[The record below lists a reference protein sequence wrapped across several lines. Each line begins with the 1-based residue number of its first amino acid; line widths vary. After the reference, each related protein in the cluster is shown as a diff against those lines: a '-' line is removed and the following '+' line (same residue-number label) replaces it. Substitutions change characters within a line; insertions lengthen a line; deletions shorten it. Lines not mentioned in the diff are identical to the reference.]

1 MSQLVL
7 EHLAKVQQ
15 GNTVLQDINLR
26 VEQGEFI
33 VFVGPSGC
41 GKTTL
46 LRMLAGLEALSDGRI
61 LLRGSDVSQASPV
74 ERQVAMVFQSYA
86 LYPHLTVYENLAFPL
101 RVARQSDTAIEL
113 AVQAAAQSLRLTP
126 YLQRKPRALS
136 GGQRQ
141 RVAIGR
147 AIVRQPAIFLFD
159 EPLSNLDAALRA
171 DMRLEI
177 MRLHRSL
184 GVTTLYVTH
193 DQVEAM
199 TMADRIVVLNHG
211 RIEQIGTPEQL
222 YFHPRNL
229 FVAQFIG
236 HPKINVLPA
245 VCLDAR
251 QDVSLIAIPQLDGW
265 LLEVPQRLPV
275 GERFSLAIRPEHVVF
290 AEQPADGT
298 PSVPFKLGAAEWLG
312 NQTVLYG
319 DVAGHPFCCT
329 TARHVARQQ
338 TETFSLTL
346 SVESVLLF
354 DAYGNRIG

>member
-7 EHLAKVQQ
+7 ERLEKTQQ
-15 GNTVLQDINLR
+15 GQTILQDINLQ

-46 LRMLAGLEALSDGRI
+46 LRMLAGLEALSAGRI
-61 LLRGSDVSQASPV
+61 LLRGCDVSQASPV
-74 ERQVAMVFQSYA
+74 DRQVAMVFQSYA

-101 RVARQSDTAIEL
+101 RVARQPPVAIEQ
-113 AVQAAAQSLRLTP
+113 AVQAAAHSLRLTP
-126 YLQRKPRALS
+126 YLQRKPGSLS

-199 TMADRIVVLNHG
+199 TMADRIVVLNQG

-222 YFHPRNL
+222 YFQPRNL

-245 VCLDAR
+245 VCQASG
-251 QDVSLIAIPQLDGW
+251 QGVSRIAIPQLDGW
-265 LLEVPQRLPV
+265 SLEVPHPLLV
-275 GERFSLAIRPEHVVF
+275 GEPLSLAIRPEHVRF
-290 AEQPADGT
+290 AGQIDA
-298 PSVPFKLGAAEWLG
+298 PSVPFNLGAAEWLG

-329 TARHVARQQ
+329 TSRHVVRQQ
-338 TETFSLTL
+338 QDGAFSLTL
-346 SVESVLLF
+346 PTESILLF
-354 DAYGNRIG
+354 DAQGERIG